1 MEISTTNYEK
11 FFNIMTKWKEISNEK
26 CDIHLPHCGTFL
38 NCDIEITQDG
48 YDITYGTFEPE
59 ENGNGN

>member
-1 MEISTTNYEK
+1 
-11 FFNIMTKWKEISNEK
+11 MTKWKEVSNEK
-26 CDIHLPHCGTFL
+26 YDIHLPHCGTFL